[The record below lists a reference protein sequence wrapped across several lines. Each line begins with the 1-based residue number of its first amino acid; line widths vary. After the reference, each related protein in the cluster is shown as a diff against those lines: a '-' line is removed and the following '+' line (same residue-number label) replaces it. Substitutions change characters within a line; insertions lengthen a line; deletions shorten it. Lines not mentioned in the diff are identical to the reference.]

1 MESNFILPE
10 NKPPEMMGFLF
21 IYLNTL
27 ILLRRK
33 GYLLSAPNQT
43 MQLPDSYYI
52 RCKELGE
59 VFIVAMYNRLLKIPY
74 LSSSVILW
82 RSFLYFEFYCGSY
95 NRAKHVFYNA
105 INKCPY
111 SKVLWT
117 DAIRVLRPLM
127 KDEEIVNILGYCQS
141 KDIILNNRLDK

>member
-1 MESNFILPE
+1 M
-10 NKPPEMMGFLF
+10 
-21 IYLNTL
+21 
-27 ILLRRK
+27 
-33 GYLLSAPNQT
+33 
-43 MQLPDSYYI
+43 
-52 RCKELGE
+52 
-59 VFIVAMYNRLLKIPY
+59 
-74 LSSSVILW
+74 
-82 RSFLYFEFYCGSY
+82 
-95 NRAKHVFYNA
+95 FYNA